1 MKYIFKEKNII
12 KNYNN
17 HKVCFRIN
25 NKKKLYKHEI
35 TCKQVFLHNETLIF
49 YIGCMTWGYFKK
61 M

>member
-25 NKKKLYKHEI
+25 NKKKLYKHE
-35 TCKQVFLHNETLIF
+35 KLVNK
-49 YIGCMTWGYFKK
+49 YFFIMKH
-61 M
+61 